1 MPNRFFQLYVHERD
15 DKNLPQQLDCEQKSV
30 SQRLLYLACEPT
42 IIFLRQAV
50 LLIFRIIRPLVH
62 LYAR

>member
-1 MPNRFFQLYVHERD
+1 MPNSFFQLYVHEKD
-15 DKNLPQQLDCEQKSV
+15 DKNLLRQFDYVQKSV
-30 SQRLLYLACEPT
+30 SPKLLYLACEPT